1 MITTMTTRSDDPIS
15 RVEVITS
22 VQRRRRWSAAEKVRL
37 VEEAMQPGMSVSFVA
52 RRAGIAPSQLFAWKR
67 RMIEGG
73 HAAVQADED
82 VVGTSRVREL
92 EKRVRDLERLLG
104 RKTMENEIL
113 KEAIEVAR
121 LKNRSCRRCPGA
133 IGRTV
138 RDEDRGQYAGCRPIQ
153 SDRTARQGDPSS
165 RPLSESRGCRPP
177 TSHPGHH
184 RRATY
189 LRLSPGLGS
198 LEPPSTQRWQ
208 ANRQHEAGAPDH
220 AEPR

>member
-121 LKNRSCRRCPGA
+121 LKKPTLPRVSW
-133 IGRTV
+133 
-138 RDEDRGQYAGCRPIQ
+138 
-153 SDRTARQGDPSS
+153 SDREDGS
-165 RPLSESRGCRPP
+165 R
-177 TSHPGHH
+177 
-184 RRATY
+184 
-189 LRLSPGLGS
+189 
-198 LEPPSTQRWQ
+198 
-208 ANRQHEAGAPDH
+208 
-220 AEPR
+220 

>member
-113 KEAIEVAR
+113 KEAIEVAC
-121 LKNRSCRRCPGA
+121 LKKPTLPQVSW
-133 IGRTV
+133 
-138 RDEDRGQYAGCRPIQ
+138 
-153 SDRTARQGDPSS
+153 SDREDGS
-165 RPLSESRGCRPP
+165 R
-177 TSHPGHH
+177 
-184 RRATY
+184 
-189 LRLSPGLGS
+189 
-198 LEPPSTQRWQ
+198 
-208 ANRQHEAGAPDH
+208 
-220 AEPR
+220 